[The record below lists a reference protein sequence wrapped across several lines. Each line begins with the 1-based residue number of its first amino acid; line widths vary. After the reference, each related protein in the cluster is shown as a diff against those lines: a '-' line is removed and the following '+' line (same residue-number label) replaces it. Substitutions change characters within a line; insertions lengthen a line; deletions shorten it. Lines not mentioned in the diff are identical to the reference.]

1 MSEKIPAESEE
12 QIIQEATVETE
23 NGLQR
28 EETEATEN
36 KELNQDPI
44 EALPRE
50 YRRRHMLDLFRRPR
64 RRIRGH
70 EDEDE
75 NHKFSIKRAVSVEG
89 FVTLAIVLL
98 IFIPIA
104 VIMGF
109 GNMLNTLFNNALELL
124 QNTCF
129 YLMGVAVVIGALSS
143 VLTEFGVISLANKG
157 LSPLMKPIYG
167 MPGAT
172 SVAIFSAFLSDN
184 PAVLT
189 LADDIR
195 YRRYFKKYQLA
206 GLTNLGT
213 AFGMGLIVV
222 ITMAGKSVS
231 DGGSTVLAV
240 CMGVVGALI
249 GSIVAT
255 RLMLR
260 KSKKLFGKEAEAAPN
275 QDLAFDPV
283 NQREVRKGGFVQ
295 RFFDSLLEGGA
306 SGVKIG
312 LAIIPGVLIIANLVM
327 LLSDDVT
334 TKIMVTDEVTKIVS
348 EVEVNTYQGLAHQG
362 VGLFPWI
369 GEKLSVVLGPLF
381 GFETKTAISIPI
393 TALGSAGAA
402 VGLVEDGVYTATE
415 ISVFTSMCMFWSGY
429 LSTHVA
435 MMDSL
440 GFRKLTTSSILY
452 HTIGGVIA
460 GFCAHWLYALFAL
473 LL

>member
-12 QIIQEATVETE
+12 QIIQEPTVETE
-23 NGLQR
+23 KVPQS
-28 EETEATEN
+28 EEAEATAD
-36 KELNQDPI
+36 KEFNQDPK

-64 RRIRGH
+64 RKIRGH
-70 EDEDE
+70 EEEDE
-75 NHKFSIKRAVSVEG
+75 NQKFSIKKAVSVEG
-89 FVTLAIVLL
+89 FVTLGIVLL

-104 VIMGF
+104 IIMGF

-143 VLTEFGVISLANKG
+143 VLTEFGVISLANKV

-231 DGGSTVLAV
+231 DGGSTILAV

-260 KSKKLFGKEAEAAPN
+260 KSKKLFGIDAEAAPN
-275 QDLAFDPV
+275 HDLAFDPV
-283 NQREVRKGGFVQ
+283 NQREARKGGFVQ

-334 TKIMVTDEVTKIVS
+334 TTKMVADEVTGVLT
-348 EVEVNTYQGLAHQG
+348 EVKVTTYQGLAHQG

-369 GEKLSVVLGPLF
+369 GEKLSVILGPVF
-381 GFETKTAISIPI
+381 GFETPAAISVPI

-402 VGLVEDGVYTATE
+402 VGLVGNGVYTATE

-452 HTIGGVIA
+452 HTLGGVIA